1 MKEFQ
6 DDKEMR
12 RLERTLYQRELE
24 EVGEAL
30 AEIEEDGRVEVRGA
44 NVWREKFN
52 ERKKETQVRLLRSS
66 FSAFHSC
73 LRRNWIGLFRRQSIP
88 SEYSAKPTG
97 KHRWSLR
104 ISSGCVRRSSI
115 ASKISRLPVPV
126 LAGNVSSLKQ
136 SSLGSRERPLR

>member
-30 AEIEEDGRVEVRGA
+30 AEIEEDRRVEVRGA

-52 ERKKETQVRLLRSS
+52 ERKKETQV
-66 FSAFHSC
+66 
-73 LRRNWIGLFRRQSIP
+73 
-88 SEYSAKPTG
+88 
-97 KHRWSLR
+97 
-104 ISSGCVRRSSI
+104 
-115 ASKISRLPVPV
+115 
-126 LAGNVSSLKQ
+126 
-136 SSLGSRERPLR
+136 

>member
-6 DDKEMR
+6 DKDKKGVV
-12 RLERTLYQRELE
+12 RELE

-30 AEIEEDGRVEVRGA
+30 AKIEDQRAE
-44 NVWREKFN
+44 VWREKFN
-52 ERKKETQVRLLRSS
+52 KREKETQVRLLRSS
-66 FSAFHSC
+66 FSAYHSC

-104 ISSGCVRRSSI
+104 LSSGCERRSSV
-115 ASKISRLPVPV
+115 ASSTSRLPVPV

-136 SSLGSRERPLR
+136 SSPGSRKRLLR